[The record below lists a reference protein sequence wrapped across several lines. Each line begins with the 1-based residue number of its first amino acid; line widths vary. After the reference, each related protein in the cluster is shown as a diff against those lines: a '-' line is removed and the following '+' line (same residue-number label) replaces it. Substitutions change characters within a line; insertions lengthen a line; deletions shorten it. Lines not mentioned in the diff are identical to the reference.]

1 MKRKLLEFAFVLTLG
16 VLVLPAVAQAGDI
29 LHIQGPSVWANF
41 SSSQG
46 CVETSVFAN
55 FNPYRVQFPPGS
67 GVAQENYS
75 VVAISQFDTC
85 QGIQLVDA
93 YGFGYVGADLPG
105 GQESY
110 IAKGLESARLKT
122 TIPAFDQVSGNTY
135 DVSIDLTWTAI
146 GPPIRTNTHSH
157 FKAPGLIVNEHFN
170 GTNREAE
177 CSGTVDYG
185 TGNLTPELSIGANIL
200 IVKSGRVLID

>member
-1 MKRKLLEFAFVLTLG
+1 MKRNLLVFAFVLTLG
-16 VLVLPAVAQAGDI
+16 VLVLPAVAQAAQI
-29 LHIQGPSVWANF
+29 QHIQGPSVWVVF

-55 FNPYRVQFPPGS
+55 FNPYRVQSPPGS
-67 GVAQENYS
+67 GVTQENSS

-85 QGIQLVDA
+85 QSIQLVDA
-93 YGFGYVGADLPG
+93 YGSGGVGVDLPG
-105 GQESY
+105 GGESY
-110 IAKGLESARLKT
+110 IGKGLEFARLKT
-122 TIPAFDQVSGNTY
+122 IIPAIDQVSGNTY
-135 DVSIDLTWTAI
+135 DVSIDLTWAAI
-146 GPPIRTNTHSH
+146 GPPIRTNSHSH
-157 FKAPGLIVNEHFN
+157 FKAPGFTVNEHFN

-185 TGNLTPELSIGANIL
+185 TGNLTPDVSIGANIL